1 MKIHSNLLYLFIS
14 ISVNINAY
22 SNSINDNSLIPD
34 FHGDPLIYCSAYLML
49 SISTETS
56 SIEGYISPEKP
67 IFSSYSYLSKVSSPL
82 KVRTKYFKLEPE
94 DNKPCGSNVREN
106 DLFYF
111 TFAGNLSNLK
121 IDLDNGRYYLAN
133 TDLNQPSHAFFLFSL
148 VLNSGST
155 YVLKNDS
162 NFLKCSSYGKCE
174 LTTDINES
182 THIKFIQLNT
192 FYYQKA

>member
-1 MKIHSNLLYLFIS
+1 MKFHGLINYLFLS

-22 SNSINDNSLIPD
+22 TMSSNDNSLIYD
-34 FHGDPLIYCSAYLML
+34 YHGEPLIYCSAYLML
-49 SISTETS
+49 SISEETS
-56 SIEGYISPEKP
+56 SIESYISPEKS

-82 KVRTKYFKLEPE
+82 KARTKYFKLEPE
-94 DNKPCGSNVREN
+94 DNKPCGSFVREN

-133 TDLNQPSHAFFLFSL
+133 TDLIQPSHAFFLFSL
-148 VLNSGST
+148 VLNSNSN
-155 YVLKNDS
+155 YVLRNDS

-182 THIKFIQLNT
+182 TDIKFIQLNT